1 VTTDFDDPA
10 TGGRFDCTAEKM
22 MSAGIFINYRRDDTI
37 ATAGR
42 IHDRLTQSFGK
53 KRIFMDVDHIPA
65 GADFIDYIESK
76 LAECGVLLAII
87 GPHWVNARDGAGLR
101 RLDDPKDVV
110 LNEIHMALQRGIAVI
125 PVLVDGADMPKAEH
139 LPNALKPIARR
150 NAVELRNS
158 QFGGDADRLIR
169 KIREVVKDS
178 EAGTSRWWVAVAGAI
193 ATVLLGWGAT
203 RFVPAFSWLHFLSS
217 NTIAVENCNRTL
229 GMPESGLDFSG
240 VFEGFVDDGQSHAD
254 VQLKL
259 VRHDN
264 VVNGSYFRAELCG
277 TVRGEVIGNR
287 LHFRWSWADNS
298 GHGVANQ
305 NGGKLNGTS
314 GNKENEE
321 GAGTFELFQ
330 RNRD

>member
-1 VTTDFDDPA
+1 
-10 TGGRFDCTAEKM
+10 

-42 IHDRLTQSFGK
+42 IHDRLAQSFGK

-65 GADFIDYIESK
+65 GADFIAYIASK

-87 GPHWVNARDGAGLR
+87 GPHWVNARDDAGLR

-139 LPNALKPIARR
+139 LPNPLKPIARR

-158 QFGGDADRLIR
+158 QFGSDADRLIG
-169 KIREVVKDS
+169 KIREVLKDS
-178 EAGTSRWWVAVAGAI
+178 ETRSKRWWVAFAGAI

-203 RFVPAFSWLHFLSS
+203 RLAPASNWLHFLSS
-217 NTIAVENCNRTL
+217 DTAAIENCDRTL
-229 GMPESGLDFSG
+229 GVAQLGLNFSG
-240 VFEGFVDDGQSHAD
+240 VFRGNVVADGQGQSRAE
-254 VQLKL
+254 VQVKL

-264 VVNGSYFRAELCG
+264 AVTGSYFRGGVCG
-277 TVRGEVIGNR
+277 RVFGEVIGDR
-287 LHFRWSWADNS
+287 LHFSWDWAGNL
-298 GHGVANQ
+298 GRGVANQ
-305 NGGKLNGTS
+305 NGGKLSGTS
-314 GNKENEE
+314 GVNENEKGSE
-321 GAGTFELFQ
+321 TFELFQ
-330 RNRD
+330 GNPN